1 MENELLERFKEL
13 DVNGDGFITMEEM
26 KKVFEQEGQKWD
38 ERDAEIFREVDQ
50 NADGKIS
57 IKGIFFSILHLT
69 IFSFIIWMIQNG
81 WLNSTTK

>member
-57 IKGIFFSILHLT
+57 IKGI
-69 IFSFIIWMIQNG
+69 IFLNSSLAIFTFII
-81 WLNSTTK
+81 

>member
-57 IKGIFFSILHLT
+57 IKGI
-69 IFSFIIWMIQNG
+69 IFLSSSLAIFTFIIWMIQNG

>member
-26 KKVFEQEGQKWD
+26 KKVFEQEGQIWD

-57 IKGIFFSILHLT
+57 IKGIFSQFFT
-69 IFSFIIWMIQNG
+69 
-81 WLNSTTK
+81 

>member
-1 MENELLERFKEL
+1 MENALLERFKEL

-57 IKGIFFSILHLT
+57 IKGI
-69 IFSFIIWMIQNG
+69 IFLSSSLAIFTFII
-81 WLNSTTK
+81 

>member
-57 IKGIFFSILHLT
+57 IKGI
-69 IFSFIIWMIQNG
+69 IFLSSSLAIFTFIMIQNG